1 MARHEVG
8 GVDVDEAG
16 EVMRGYLEQARE
28 TVQRLAE
35 ELELERR
42 IQESPLAVLGVA
54 AAAGFVLGGG
64 LWPVLRPFARSALR
78 TALAPANLIAIG
90 AAIGAMRAGASE
102 ERDRERSPSS
112 RQSGEP
118 LLYGHQHR
126 IGRMLEGALY
136 LYRSVVGL
144 IDDGP
149 PIHDVQDSQGSPA
162 LGFARLEREVEHGC
176 IDRCRLARAGR
187 EV

>member
-102 ERDRERSPSS
+102 ERDREPHP
-112 RQSGEP
+112 SGEAP
-118 LLYGHQHR
+118 
-126 IGRMLEGALY
+126 
-136 LYRSVVGL
+136 
-144 IDDGP
+144 
-149 PIHDVQDSQGSPA
+149 GS
-162 LGFARLEREVEHGC
+162 H
-176 IDRCRLARAGR
+176 
-187 EV
+187 